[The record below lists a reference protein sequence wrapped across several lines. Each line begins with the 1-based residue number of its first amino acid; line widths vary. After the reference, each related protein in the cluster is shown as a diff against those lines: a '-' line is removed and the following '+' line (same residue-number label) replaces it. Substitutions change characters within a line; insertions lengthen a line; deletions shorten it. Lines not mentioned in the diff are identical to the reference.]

1 MPPFSILMFCFSA
14 ALLLYAGLLALTRD
28 IELIPRTGA
37 AKIDDRR
44 AYAAAFAKVIA
55 VVALAPMSGG
65 FYGLFNV
72 GLGAASL
79 LLSFP
84 VCIWI
89 GVWIFRRSGQ

>member
-1 MPPFSILMFCFSA
+1 MFCFSA
-14 ALLLYAGLLALTRD
+14 ALLLYAGLLAVTRD
-28 IELIPRTGA
+28 TDLIPRTDA
-37 AKIDDRR
+37 VKIDDKR
-44 AYAAAFAKVIA
+44 AYAAAFAKVLV

-79 LLSFP
+79 LVSFP

-89 GVWIFRRSGQ
+89 GVWVFKRSGQ